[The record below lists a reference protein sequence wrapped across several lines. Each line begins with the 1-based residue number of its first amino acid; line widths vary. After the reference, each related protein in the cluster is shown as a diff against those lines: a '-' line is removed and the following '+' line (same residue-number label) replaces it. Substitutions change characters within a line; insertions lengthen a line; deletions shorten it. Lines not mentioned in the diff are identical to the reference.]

1 MKILVTGG
9 AGYIGSHT
17 CVELLQSG
25 HEVVVIDNL
34 SNSKRTSLIKVEEIT
49 GRAVNFYQA
58 DLLDRA
64 DIDRVF
70 SEHSID
76 SVIHFAGLK
85 SVAESVTDSL
95 AYYHNNVSGS
105 IILFDLM
112 SRHKVKNL
120 VFSSSATVY
129 GLANSMPLNE
139 NCSLSAENPYGRT
152 KIMIEEILRDL
163 HDSDNAWNIISL
175 RYFNPVGAHAS
186 GKIGEDPNG
195 IPNNLLPYI
204 SQVAIGKLKQLTVH
218 GNDYATHDGTCVR
231 DYVHVVDLAKGH
243 ISAIEKLDSNPG
255 LVVYNLGTGNGY
267 SVMDMLGS
275 FERVN
280 SISIPYTIGPR
291 RPGDIDAS
299 YTDPGLA
306 MSELGWQANL
316 GIEDICRDA
325 WRWQQDNPN
334 GYENY

>member
-34 SNSKRTSLIKVEEIT
+34 SNSNKISLTRVQEIT
-49 GRAVNFYQA
+49 GHTVGFYHI

-64 DIDRVF
+64 NLDQVF
-70 SEHSID
+70 TEHHFD
-76 SVIHFAGLK
+76 SVIHFAGFK
-85 SVAESVTDSL
+85 SVAESVADPL
-95 AYYHNNVSGS
+95 AYYHNNVGGS
-105 IILFDLM
+105 IVLFDLM
-112 SRHKVKNL
+112 SRHNVKSL

-129 GLANSMPLNE
+129 GLANSMPLDE
-139 NCSLSAENPYGRT
+139 SCSLSAENPYGRT

-163 HDSDNAWNIISL
+163 HHSDSTWNIIPL

-186 GKIGEDPNG
+186 GLIGEDPQG

-218 GNDYATHDGTCVR
+218 GNDYATHDGTCIR

-243 ISAIEKLDSNPG
+243 IAAIEKLTSDPG
-255 LVVYNLGTGNGY
+255 LAIYNLGTGNGY
-267 SVMDMLGS
+267 SVMDLLGS
-275 FERVN
+275 FERAN
-280 SISIPYTIGPR
+280 NISVPYTIGPR

-299 YTDPGLA
+299 YTDPALA
-306 MSELGWQANL
+306 MSELGWQAKL
-316 GIEDICRDA
+316 GIEDMCRDA
-325 WRWQQDNPN
+325 WCWQQNNPK
-334 GYENY
+334 GYA